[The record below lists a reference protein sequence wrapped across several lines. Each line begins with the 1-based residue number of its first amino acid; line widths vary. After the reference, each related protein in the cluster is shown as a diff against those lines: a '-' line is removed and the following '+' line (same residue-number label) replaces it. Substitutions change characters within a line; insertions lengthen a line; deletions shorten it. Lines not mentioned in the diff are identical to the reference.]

1 MLIYARELLSE
12 VHSIHNQWLK
22 ELDFYKYEL
31 TIFQGKLQEK
41 CLLYTSYNF
50 KVAVEQFH
58 NRFIIHKNEID
69 LLKHDICTNQAA
81 AVEAGKLHLKRI
93 DYTTSEEFRL
103 LETRFHQF
111 EKLYKELKKEYLD
124 FLCKYI

>member
-1 MLIYARELLSE
+1 MITYTRELVSE
-12 VHSIHNQWLK
+12 VHNIHNQWLK
-22 ELDFYKYEL
+22 ELDFYKQEL

-58 NRFIIHKNEID
+58 NRFIIYKNEID
-69 LLKHDICTNQAA
+69 RLKHDILENEEV
-81 AVEAGKLHLKRI
+81 AVEASKLHLKRI
-93 DYTTSEEFRL
+93 DYTSSEEFRL
-103 LETRFHQF
+103 LEARFRQF
-111 EKLYKELKKEYLD
+111 KKLYKELKKEYLD